1 MPACVSARLPYA
13 LRRLLG
19 KTRRTSSSS
28 ATLGLFYHPPLGQE
42 DLRHDLEHIS
52 GPPAPDL
59 ELAFPADAGRL
70 VPRDIGALQLGAAAV
85 GAGGPL
91 PPEVRRYPGG
101 RACPHRRGTQAP
113 GLALGGRLYV
123 PNRGGDLPAQAAG
136 GKIDPT
142 WPTNSTSSWSSPT
155 TGATRTAA
163 WLTRTRAS
171 TPRSRPR

>member
-70 VPRDIGALQLGAAAV
+70 VPRDIGALQAV
-85 GAGGPL
+85 AGRPRRQQRL
-91 PPEVRRYPGG
+91 PADPRAEELLRQFVRRVLIE
-101 RACPHRRGTQAP
+101 AQLVDQA
-113 GLALGGRLYV
+113 
-123 PNRGGDLPAQAAG
+123 
-136 GKIDPT
+136 
-142 WPTNSTSSWSSPT
+142 
-155 TGATRTAA
+155 
-163 WLTRTRAS
+163 
-171 TPRSRPR
+171 RP